1 MLVKVA
7 SSSRRRLTLS
17 WEAVGHTSN
26 PATFDT
32 SVANDA
38 RIYDY
43 WLGGKDNFAADREAA
58 ELSAAAV
65 PQLPWLSRENRK
77 FLGRAVRFCAN
88 AGITQFLDIGSGLP
102 TMENVHEVAEQV
114 ATDPRVVYVDND
126 PVVVRHAQ
134 ALLATPRTVAIY
146 GDLTRPDEIR
156 GDPGLRRM
164 IDLGRPVAVLLI
176 SVLHFIPDEAGTP
189 ASVARLRDAMAPGSY
204 LVISHI
210 LMPPGHVTGHQPL
223 SEAARK
229 LGEARKGMPSGSI
242 RTRDEIAAFFGDFTM
257 VDPGLTDVWAWRP
270 DGEPVS
276 ATDDVMTLIGGVARK
291 G

>member
-1 MLVKVA
+1 
-7 SSSRRRLTLS
+7 
-17 WEAVGHTSN
+17 VGHTSN

-58 ELSAAAV
+58 EMSAAAV
-65 PQLPWLSRENRK
+65 PRLPWLSRENRK

-114 ATDPRVVYVDND
+114 AADPRVVYVDND
-126 PVVVRHAQ
+126 PVVIRHAQ
-134 ALLATPRTVAIY
+134 ALLATPRTVAID
-146 GDLTRPDEIR
+146 GDLTRPDEIL
-156 GDPGLRRM
+156 GDSGLRRM
-164 IDLGRPVAVLLI
+164 IDLDRPVAVLLI
-176 SVLHFIPDEAGTP
+176 SVLHFVPDEAGTV

-223 SEAARK
+223 SETARK
-229 LGEARKGMPSGSI
+229 LGEARKGMPSGAV
-242 RTRDEIAAFFGDFTM
+242 RTREKIAAFFGDFTV
-257 VDPGLTDVWAWRP
+257 VDPGLKDVWAWRP
-270 DGEPVS
+270 DSEPIS